1 MSFTNLLIY
10 DALLKSYACQS
21 LADGVVCSVQ
31 GKGSRGLQFMRR
43 RQDQVDGYTHNSY
56 KKFNTRE
63 EAEEGYLQFL
73 MEVPQEVD
81 HDQEDALVPIKQE
94 GALVPVQQED
104 ARCIG
109 SSRMKDMIILI
120 QSFVLLVIAY
130 YLLS

>member
-1 MSFTNLLIY
+1 
-10 DALLKSYACQS
+10 
-21 LADGVVCSVQ
+21 
-31 GKGSRGLQFMRR
+31 
-43 RQDQVDGYTHNSY
+43 VDGYTHNSY

-63 EAEEGYLQFL
+63 EAEEDYLQFL

-81 HDQEDALVPIKQE
+81 HDQEDALVPIQQE